1 MIFTKKLICAMNK
14 NLRKSALP
22 KASASSAFHQSLQS
36 KPNRLMKLP
45 NRLLLLLAL
54 PIMII
59 TAFQLIQTKVIPI
72 KQGTHI
78 AMIGGNLG
86 SRMMNYGHFETEMYL
101 RYPENN
107 LFIRNMCDG
116 GDTPGFRPH
125 SAKKLPWAFPGAE
138 KFQNEYANYSNSEGT
153 FGTPD
158 QWLTRLKP
166 DVIIAFFGYSES
178 FQGLDG
184 LANYKAELEAFIK
197 HTKAQKYNGNN
208 PPQLAIVSPIAF
220 EDLTEKY
227 DLPNGK
233 KENENLLLYTNAM
246 REVAQRNDVLFVDAF
261 TPSKQWYASTA
272 EPLTIDGSQLNE
284 AGYKKL
290 AILLSDV
297 VFGKKSPQET
307 NKSLVHEAVMEKNWM
322 WHNDYKIPNGVHV
335 YGRRYNPFGPD
346 NYPAEIQK
354 IREMTAIRDT
364 AIWLATSKGQKM
376 DVATADKR
384 TKILPPVTTN
394 FNPAQ
399 NGSLD
404 YLYGQDALNKLKVPA
419 GYKIE
424 LFASEKEFT
433 DLANP
438 VQMSFDNKGRLWVAT
453 MPSYPHY
460 KPGDAKPNDKILIL
474 EDTDNDGKADKQTVF
489 ADGLH
494 LPLGFEIA
502 PEGVYISQGT
512 NLKLY
517 TDTDGDDK
525 ADKSEILLSGYDDH
539 DTHHNSH
546 AFCADPSG
554 AIYSGEGV
562 FLHTNVETPYGT
574 MRATNGGFYRYSPQ
588 LHRLE
593 RTAQLSIP
601 NPWGIAFDYWGQPF
615 FAETSSPDVRW
626 MMPGTVLPRYGET
639 THKGVQ
645 LIEKDQM
652 VRPTSGLEFLWSRH
666 FPDEV
671 QGDMLIN
678 NTIGFLGTKQHS
690 VVDDGTG
697 YKTKFRQDLVVSED
711 RNFRPVDMEIA
722 PDGSLYIID
731 WHNILIGHMQHN
743 ARDPLRDH
751 VHGRVYRVT
760 YPTRPL
766 VTPAKI
772 DGASVETLLDNLKL
786 PEYRSRYRT
795 RRELRGRN
803 VAEVLP
809 KITKWV
815 ADLDKNDPKYEH
827 NVLEALWVTWGLN
840 KVDQTL
846 LRQMLNAKD
855 YHARAA
861 AVEVLRFTGHQVQDQ
876 SALLSQAV
884 KDENSRVRLDAI
896 VASSWIGKEKG
907 LPILAEAKRMPM
919 DDWMIHAHETA
930 VAHIS
935 GKSVRKQKEEAVVT
949 LLKGQE
955 LELYTL
961 GKTIYAKEG
970 YCMTCHQADGG
981 GLSASQFPPI
991 VGSPWILGNEERL
1004 IKIVLK
1010 GLLGPIEVNDKKYG
1024 GQVPMTPFGGL
1035 LKDKE
1040 VAAVLTY
1047 VRNSFGNKASAIT
1060 PEKVKAVRAATAN
1073 QKDIYTSEKLLMEHP
1088 LEK

>member
-1 MIFTKKLICAMNK
+1 MKYSYKF
-14 NLRKSALP
+14 
-22 KASASSAFHQSLQS
+22 SLT
-36 KPNRLMKLP
+36 
-45 NRLLLLLAL
+45 LAL
-54 PIMII
+54 VLIII
-59 TAFQLIQTKVIPI
+59 TAFQLIQPKGLPI
-72 KQGTHI
+72 KKGTHI
-78 AMIGGNLG
+78 ALIGGNLG
-86 SRMMNYGHFETEMYL
+86 SRMMNYGHFETEMHL

-125 SAKKLPWAFPGAE
+125 ASRNLPWAFPGAE
-138 KFQNEYANYSNSEGT
+138 KFQTEYANYSNSEGH
-153 FGTPD
+153 FETPD
-158 QWLTRLKP
+158 QWLTKLKS
-166 DVIIAFFGYSES
+166 DIIISFFGYSES
-178 FQGLDG
+178 FQAIAG

-197 HTKAQKYNGNN
+197 HTKSQKYNGNKA
-208 PPQLAIVSPIAF
+208 PQLAIVSPIAF
-220 EDLTEKY
+220 EDLSDIY

-246 REVAQRNDVLFVDAF
+246 REIAQKNDVLFVDAF
-261 TPSKQWYASTA
+261 NPSKQWYASTK

-290 AILLSDV
+290 AHLLSDA
-297 VFGKKSPQET
+297 VFGKKLPQET
-307 NKSLVHEAVMEKNWM
+307 NRTLVHEAVLEKNWM

-346 NYPAEIQK
+346 NYPAELQK
-354 IREMTAIRDT
+354 IQEMTAIRDT
-364 AIWLATSKGQKM
+364 AIWFAASKGKKM
-376 DVATADKR
+376 DVAAADKK
-384 TKILPPVTTN
+384 TKVLSPVTTN

-399 NGSLD
+399 NGSLS
-404 YLYGQDALNKLKVPA
+404 YLYGQDALDKLKVPK

-424 LFASEKEFT
+424 LFASESEFT

-438 VQMSFDNKGRLWVAT
+438 VQMTFDNQGRLWVAT

-474 EDTDNDGKADKQTVF
+474 EDTNNDGKADKQTVF

-525 ADKSEILLSGYDDH
+525 ADKKEIILSGYDDH

-562 FLHTNVETPYGT
+562 FLHTNVETSYGT
-574 MRATNGGFYRYSPQ
+574 IRATNGGFYRYSPQ
-588 LHRLE
+588 LHKLE

-601 NPWGIAFDYWGQPF
+601 NPWGIAFDHWGQPF

-626 MMPGTVLPRYGET
+626 MMPGTVLPRYGEA
-639 THKGVQ
+639 THKGFQ
-645 LIEKDQM
+645 LIEKEQM

-678 NTIGFLGTKQHS
+678 NTIGFLGTKQHA
-690 VVDDGTG
+690 VTDDGTG
-697 YKTKFRQDLVVSED
+697 YKTKFRQDLVMSED

-722 PDGSLYIID
+722 PDGSLYIVD

-751 VHGRVYRVT
+751 VHGRIYRVT
-760 YPTRPL
+760 YPSRPL

-786 PEYRSRYRT
+786 PEYRTRYRT

-803 VAEVLP
+803 AAEVLP
-809 KITKWV
+809 KITQWV
-815 ADLDKNDPKYEH
+815 AGLDKNDPKYEH
-827 NVLEALWVTWGLN
+827 HVLEALWVTWGLN

-846 LRQMLNAKD
+846 LRQMLKAKD

-861 AVEVLRFTGHQVQDQ
+861 AVEVLRFTGHQVKDQ
-876 SALLSQAV
+876 ATLLMQAA
-884 KDENSRVRLDAI
+884 KDANSRVRLDAV
-896 VASSWIGKEKG
+896 VAASWIGKEKG
-907 LPILAEAKRMPM
+907 LPVLAEAKKKPL
-919 DDWMIHAHETA
+919 DEWMIHAHETA
-930 VAHIS
+930 FAHLS
-935 GKSVRKQKEEAVVT
+935 GKSVKKQKEEAIVSV
-949 LLKGQE
+949 LKGQE
-955 LELYTL
+955 LELYKM

-970 YCMTCHQADGG
+970 YCTTCHQADGG
-981 GLSASQFPPI
+981 GLSASGFPSI
-991 VGSPWILGNEERL
+991 VGNNWVLGNEERL

-1010 GLLGPIEVNDKKYG
+1010 GLLGPIEINDKKYA

-1060 PEKVKAVRAATAN
+1060 PEKVKTVRAATAN
-1073 QKDIYTSEKLLMEHP
+1073 QKDIYTSEKILSEHP